1 MTLKAMVEFL
11 NADAHKYRAKRTNN
25 MNFFKL
31 FLPKENQQ
39 VVTELE
45 SWTVSWGVSVEGSYD
60 YSRYSKVF
68 IKIEEAQEFER
79 QLKEQAKFVGCC
91 IKTKLYK
98 N

>member
-1 MTLKAMVEFL
+1 
-11 NADAHKYRAKRTNN
+11 

-45 SWTVSWGVSVEGSYD
+45 SWTVSWSVSVQYYEYRTSD
-60 YSRYSKVF
+60 YSKVF
-68 IKIEEAQEFER
+68 IKLDEAQEFER